1 MKGFKI
7 TQTYLKPWQLD
18 LLFQPGLIAT
28 KVKERDITL
37 SMYYSQPADEIQCIV
52 FEMKTKGSDINDVVY
67 VVPLPKKAQTFLLYY
82 SLAFFKFS
90 QIAGGF

>member
-18 LLFQPGLIAT
+18 FLFQPGLIAT

-37 SMYYSQPADEIQCIV
+37 SMYYSKPADENPMYCIW
-52 FEMKTKGSDINDVVY
+52 EEDKR
-67 VVPLPKKAQTFLLYY
+67 LWH
-82 SLAFFKFS
+82 
-90 QIAGGF
+90 